1 MSTRAAQTTWR
12 PKPMTNT
19 TEAVAAT
26 TTFTSLILGVT
37 TNYVSS
43 IVNQNNI
50 QNGDC
55 RSLSSAQR
63 LAAENMAGFFPTST
77 AAPPTHGGR
86 EDSKSDIRGSWQLRR
101 RYGQGHGNSSWR
113 LKLIRYLY
121 SGVK

>member
-1 MSTRAAQTTWR
+1 MSRLDLYARRANDLASLANAYASNASTTAVAA
-12 PKPMTNT
+12 NT

-77 AAPPTHGGR
+77 AAPNPR
-86 EDSKSDIRGSWQLRR
+86 RARG
-101 RYGQGHGNSSWR
+101 
-113 LKLIRYLY
+113 
-121 SGVK
+121 